1 MSHYVRKISLRKV
14 TTREQY
20 LKYILFL
27 QTIILLLQIKYEH
40 YWIIYINKNIMTY
53 IKKNIK
59 IEAPTL
65 SLNDN
70 TYKGFLISELPSY
83 FDKIEMLDTFNHKGF
98 TFINVD
104 YLK

>member
-1 MSHYVRKISLRKV
+1 
-14 TTREQY
+14 
-20 LKYILFL
+20 
-27 QTIILLLQIKYEH
+27 
-40 YWIIYINKNIMTY
+40 MTY
-53 IKKNIK
+53 VKKNITTQ
-59 IEAPTL
+59 APTL

-70 TYKGFLISELPSY
+70 TYKGFLISELPSH

>member
-1 MSHYVRKISLRKV
+1 MSHYVRKISLCKV

-27 QTIILLLQIKYEH
+27 QTIILLLQTNYEH

-59 IEAPTL
+59 IETPTL

>member
-1 MSHYVRKISLRKV
+1 
-14 TTREQY
+14 
-20 LKYILFL
+20 
-27 QTIILLLQIKYEH
+27 
-40 YWIIYINKNIMTY
+40 MTY

-70 TYKGFLISELPSY
+70 TYKGFLISDLPSY
-83 FDKIEMLDTFNHKGF
+83 LDKIEMLDTFNHKGF